1 MRAGLLEEMRLR
13 FLQWVR
19 FRMVAVEDLSD
30 GLESSMR
37 GQGGGASGCAGLP
50 ATSQVWDDLLQYA

>member
-1 MRAGLLEEMRLR
+1 
-13 FLQWVR
+13 
-19 FRMVAVEDLSD
+19 MVAVEDLSD